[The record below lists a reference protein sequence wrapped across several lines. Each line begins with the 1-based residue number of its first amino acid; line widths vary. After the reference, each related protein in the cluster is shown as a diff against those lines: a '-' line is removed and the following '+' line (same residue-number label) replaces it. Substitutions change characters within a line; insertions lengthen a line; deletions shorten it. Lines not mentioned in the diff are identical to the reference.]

1 MACRRIRSHFLML
14 KMSPRVPVMRKR
26 TEKFIAVKIT
36 SAHIKLQER
45 VAYLRVF
52 RRNHEQLRAMT
63 GPGGGLKALGFDT
76 FNDADT
82 DEEVRQ
88 AYEGLKSAPVLDVT
102 TGKDASFLWH
112 LRRSRLT
119 GDW

>member
-1 MACRRIRSHFLML
+1 ML
-14 KMSPRVPVMRKR
+14 TLPCLSVMRKR

-36 SAHIKLQER
+36 SAHTKLQER

-76 FNDADT
+76 FTDVDT

-102 TGKDASFLWH
+102 TGTSFSLFT
-112 LRRSRLT
+112 RRVLIRSHYRRNRDL
-119 GDW
+119 GDGRELVR